1 MDPSLRY
8 LPYRIEMQSRARM
21 SSPWQHP
28 FRGQAVVQQHH
39 NLRTPKRDIEKTYP
53 NLKDPLVM
61 ICSSHVPKQQLL
73 QNFGLIAV
81 GKYQPFALEKY
92 NPSLLDSSNQK
103 IEKEATSPF

>member
-1 MDPSLRY
+1 MARNLNSGHSY
-8 LPYRIEMQSRARM
+8 LIT
-21 SSPWQHP
+21 
-28 FRGQAVVQQHH
+28 AVV
-39 NLRTPKRDIEKTYP
+39 KRDIKKTYP

-61 ICSSHVPKQQLL
+61 ICSSHVPKQQLR
-73 QNFGLIAV
+73 QNFGLLAV